1 MQKINT
7 VICPI
12 IRSDFI
18 GGMLDSLKANT
29 EPNYNTI
36 VIDQTVDDKAYLENH
51 HKASLWIRSY
61 RNLGFSKAHNLGIRL
76 AQTPY
81 ITLAND
87 DISFINKGWWGG
99 IVDTFAMDQSI
110 IAVNPMSPKEGSW
123 GYGLRTD
130 NHDEWTPPAG
140 FATDPE
146 KLGVYPIMKDGM
158 VIDSSEKAGLYYDKL
173 LNEHPTWN
181 KNSLCDAIAMWCT
194 VFTKKGLEE
203 VGLLEERFYPGGGED
218 YDMCCRA
225 YSCGYP
231 TARDICNPTYHR
243 RMVGTTKSWVWH
255 HWGSSKDQ
263 ISGKDP
269 KNVLFASRERWN
281 SNEELWGTNF
291 DVWGHRIN
299 DKGEKVPLKR
309 KASPTIDSL

>member
-1 MQKINT
+1 MKENT
-7 VICPI
+7 FVIPI
-12 IRSDFI
+12 IRNDYI
-18 GGMLDSLKANT
+18 GQMLDTLKKNT
-29 EPNYNTI
+29 PDNYYTI
-36 VIDQTVDDKAYLENH
+36 VIDQTVDDRAYLENH
-51 HKASLWIRSY
+51 SKTDLWIRPY
-61 RNLGFSKAHNLGIRL
+61 RNLGFSKGMNTGIRL

-87 DISFINKGWWGG
+87 DISFVNIKWWQGV
-99 IVDTFAMDQSI
+99 VDTFQMDEKI

-123 GYGLRTD
+123 GYGLRVE
-130 NHDEWTPPAG
+130 NHDTWTPPTG

-146 KLGVYPIMKDGM
+146 KLGVYPIMKDGTI
-158 VIDSSEKAGLYYDKL
+158 IDDPEKCGIYYDRL
-173 LNEHPTWN
+173 LTEHPTWTPN
-181 KNSLCDAIAMWCT
+181 TLCDAIAMWCT

-203 VGLLEERFYPGGGED
+203 VGLLDERFYPGGGED

-231 TARDICNPTYHR
+231 TPREVCDPAFHR

-269 KNVLFASRERWN
+269 KNTLFASRERWN
-281 SNEELWGTNF
+281 SNEELWGDRF
-291 DVWGHRIN
+291 DVWGHETVNGVKKPLLRR
-299 DKGEKVPLKR
+299 VPPFVDPL
-309 KASPTIDSL
+309 